1 MHHGRVC
8 LSLLGVFIRNVI
20 ANFFWREASLKRL
33 GTARHEA
40 ERLEHEPRGCCC
52 CCCCCCFHVI
62 LLSFLLLCSYSQEAA
77 ARHEAERLEQE
88 ARGRL
93 ERQKIEDEAEAEK
106 SKEKLLQLQVP
117 TKELF

>member
-1 MHHGRVC
+1 M
-8 LSLLGVFIRNVI
+8 
-20 ANFFWREASLKRL
+20 
-33 GTARHEA
+33 
-40 ERLEHEPRGCCC
+40 
-52 CCCCCCFHVI
+52 
-62 LLSFLLLCSYSQEAA
+62 LLCSYSQEAA

-117 TKELF
+117 MIELFCGFMKDGMAIILKPYMCQFVYIANHESNQ